1 MRVVDVERE
10 EDVFRIEEAPRDA
23 LAPCADVVV
32 AVTVVGNEETCP
44 EMRVDKPRGWAADRD
59 DRAEE
64 EVDDLIIEPYPL
76 VE

>member
-44 EMRVDKPRGWAADRD
+44 EMRVDKPRGWAADPD
-59 DRAEE
+59 DSA
-64 EVDDLIIEPYPL
+64 
-76 VE
+76 

>member
-1 MRVVDVERE
+1 MRVVDVEGK
-10 EDVFRIEEAPRDA
+10 EDILRVEEAPRNTLTPGA
-23 LAPCADVVV
+23 YIV
-32 AVTVVGNEETCP
+32 VTVSVIGNEETCP
-44 EMRVDKPRGWAADRD
+44 EMRANKPGGWAADLD